1 MSEIW
6 PLTEFNFKTKF
17 CFLCVSEKIHFKFN
31 LGSSFSCFDQ
41 KWYVNQSQLHITL
54 WSQWYYGMCSCV
66 YTFVF
71 DGGYNEAG
79 AQKHSACKRSIR
91 DQEKPI
97 ELHMQNEK
105 KCKSLKGGAQ
115 IDSLRPKKV
124 PYSLCRDV
132 MARACTES
140 NQRSKGKLEAR
151 FPFKIPPILHTYTCQ
166 SAICDWFTFL
176 LSKLY
181 FNHF

>member
-1 MSEIW
+1 
-6 PLTEFNFKTKF
+6 
-17 CFLCVSEKIHFKFN
+17 
-31 LGSSFSCFDQ
+31 
-41 KWYVNQSQLHITL
+41 
-54 WSQWYYGMCSCV
+54 
-66 YTFVF
+66 
-71 DGGYNEAG
+71 
-79 AQKHSACKRSIR
+79 
-91 DQEKPI
+91 
-97 ELHMQNEK
+97 MQNEK

-181 FNHF
+181 FNHFWWKQEKLDPRLNLKWIFAKTHKKYNFVWTLNSVSSWIFNMNNFWCKMWKKSLGTPKMFFSFRYYNF